1 MKKLKRIEE
10 FIVRKIADEYVMM
23 PVGKTAQ
30 KFNGLVMANDVS
42 AFIWENIEEVETV
55 DELTKMICEEFEV
68 SFEEALRDTEEM
80 VTEMKKA
87 GWIE

>member
-1 MKKLKRIEE
+1 
-10 FIVRKIADEYVMM
+10 
-23 PVGKTAQ
+23 
-30 KFNGLVMANDVS
+30 MANDVS

-55 DELTKMICEEFEV
+55 EELTKMICEEFEV